1 MLRKS
6 IQRWL
11 KRFADR
17 HAGEDETVEGLK
29 NLGNILG
36 LNAILMGLF
45 FFGFDGILT
54 WPDNDGD
61 VDSWHL
67 DPLGFGIWGFLF
79 PAGGIWLLTSTF
91 LMKGVVKSHIF
102 LALVWLIM
110 GIVWVTYSFV
120 FRPDYVF
127 GIGVLAIFTSAQHFV
142 YARLWKAE
150 GVE

>member
-1 MLRKS
+1 MLRKY

-11 KRFADR
+11 KRFADH
-17 HAGEDETVEGLK
+17 HAGEDETTEGLK

-36 LNAILMGLF
+36 LNAILMGSF
-45 FFGFDGILT
+45 FFGLDGLST
-54 WPDNDGD
+54 WPKNGD
-61 VDSWHL
+61 VVDLWHIN
-67 DPLGFGIWGFLF
+67 PLGFGIWGVLF
-79 PAGGIWLLTSTF
+79 PVGGGWLIISTF

-102 LALVWLIM
+102 LALVWLVM